1 MEFEMNADG
10 SIKVVGDMKD
20 IKQLD
25 KNSVASLQELAEKYY
40 DTTKAKAD
48 ESFKKN
54 MESSITM
61 INNLSDAKVR
71 MIEAEGEAIRNRRKK
86 SFKQLLGFGAVL
98 GGIYGGVKIALA
110 IKSHVKKDD
119 LSFDLGIDSEES
131 PITKPEDASSKTV
144 LKLVDTSKKS
154 KK

>member
-71 MIEAEGEAIRNRRKK
+71 MIEAEGEAFRNRRKK
-86 SFKQLLGFGAVL
+86 SFNQLLKFGAVL

-110 IKSHVKKDD
+110 IKSHVKKED
-119 LSFDLGIDSEES
+119 LSFDIDIDSEES
-131 PITKPEDASSKTV
+131 PITKPEDTPKTV

>member
-1 MEFEMNADG
+1 MEFEMNSDG
-10 SIKVVGDMKD
+10 SIKVVGDTKD

-25 KNSVASLQELAEKYY
+25 KNSISSLQELAEKYY
-40 DTTKAKAD
+40 DTTRAKAD

-86 SFKQLLGFGAVL
+86 SFKQLLEFGAVL

-110 IKSHVKKDD
+110 IKSHFKKDD
-119 LSFDLGIDSEES
+119 LSFDLGVDSEES
-131 PITKPEDASSKTV
+131 PITKPKDTPKTV

>member
-1 MEFEMNADG
+1 MEFEMKSDG
-10 SIKVVGDMKD
+10 SIKVVGDTKD

-25 KNSVASLQELAEKYY
+25 KNSIASLQELAEKYY
-40 DTTKAKAD
+40 DTTRAKAD

-71 MIEAEGEAIRNRRKK
+71 MIESEGEAIRNRRKK
-86 SFKQLLGFGAVL
+86 SFKQLLEFGTVI
-98 GGIYGGVKIALA
+98 GGIYAGVKIALA
-110 IKSHVKKDD
+110 IESHFKKEDD
-119 LSFDLGIDSEES
+119 SFDLGINSEES
-131 PITKPEDASSKTV
+131 PIETPEDTPKTV

>member
-10 SIKVVGDMKD
+10 SIKVVGDTKD

-25 KNSVASLQELAEKYY
+25 KNSIVSLQELAEKYY

-110 IKSHVKKDD
+110 IKSHVKKND

-131 PITKPEDASSKTV
+131 PIETPEDTPKTV